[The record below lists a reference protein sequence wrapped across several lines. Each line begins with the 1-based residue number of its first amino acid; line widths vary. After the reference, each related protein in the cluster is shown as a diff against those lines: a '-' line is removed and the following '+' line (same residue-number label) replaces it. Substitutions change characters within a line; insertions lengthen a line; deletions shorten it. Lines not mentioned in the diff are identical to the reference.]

1 MEKNEI
7 IELNIEKLT
16 YGGEGLG
23 RIDGMTVFVPDTVAG
38 DYIKAKIVSVK
49 KNFANAEITEII
61 MPSEHRIK
69 PFCPLANACGGCQWQ
84 HINYEEQLRAKKQI
98 IEECMQKIAGIEVS
112 VKDVLK
118 SDEVKEYRCK
128 VQYPVQQTKISKRFL
143 AGYYRKNTHD
153 IVNIKFCPIQPSI
166 IDEIA
171 EYLRKKAQELDLTAY
186 NEKNKKGLIR
196 HFVFRY
202 SQTNKDLLLTIVVSP
217 PPCPPPQGGGR
228 MVAEGAAPPP
238 PAPNKVDFLPELKKL
253 CAAVKNEFPA
263 ISGVLVNYNTKHSNV
278 ILGKETEL
286 IEGKDYIEEILEGR
300 TFHISAESFFQV
312 NPLTAQKMFLEVRG
326 IVEDKVS
333 GYFSDTVILSASE
346 ESVQH
351 TKTAIIPNGTDPS
364 ALPQD
369 DKKIQHDNF
378 EKPSILDVYAGSGSF
393 SMFLSDLAS
402 NITAVEE
409 SESSVNDG
417 LENLRLNKI
426 ENITFIQGNAD
437 EVLKKMTGGEQKP
450 ENEDEEPII
459 IEPQAFDI
467 VILDPPRRG
476 CSESVIESIKKLAAK
491 YIIYISCNPSTLARD
506 VKLLSEDFI
515 PEYIQPVDMFCHTYH
530 VESILVLTK
539 K

>member
-1 MEKNEI
+1 MFYNKLNKTQPLFYNSGSGIKFLCKEAANIMNKNEI

-23 RIDGMTVFVPDTVAG
+23 RFEGMTVFAPDTVAG
-38 DYIKAKIVSVK
+38 DHVKAEIISVK
-49 KNFANAEITEII
+49 KNFANAVVTEII
-61 MPSEHRIK
+61 TPSEHRTK

-84 HINYEEQLRAKKQI
+84 HINYEEQLRAKKKI
-98 IEECMQKIAGIEVS
+98 IEECMQKIAGIEVP
-112 VKDVLK
+112 VNDVIR

-153 IVNIKFCPIQPSI
+153 IVNIKFCPIQPRI
-166 IDEIA
+166 IDKIA
-171 EYLRKKAQELDLTAY
+171 EFLRKKAQELDLTAY

-202 SQTNKDLLLTIVVSP
+202 SQTNKDLLLTIVINDKESNDII
-217 PPCPPPQGGGR
+217 
-228 MVAEGAAPPP
+228 E
-238 PAPNKVDFLPELKKL
+238 EL
-253 CAAVKNEFPA
+253 CTAVKNEFPD
-263 ISGVLVNYNTKHSNV
+263 ISGVLLNFNTNRSNV

-286 IEGKDYIEEILEGR
+286 IEGKDYIEEVLDEKI
-300 TFHISAESFFQV
+300 FHISAESFFQV
-312 NPLTAQKMFLEVRG
+312 NPLTAQKMFSEVRK
-326 IVEDKVS
+326 IVEDRLTT
-333 GYFSDTVILSASE
+333 DTISNCHCEKARSADE
-346 ESVQH
+346 
-351 TKTAIIPNGTDPS
+351 AIQTPLNNEWIASSQAPRNDV
-364 ALPQD
+364 
-369 DKKIQHDNF
+369 
-378 EKPSILDVYAGSGSF
+378 SILDIYAGSGSF

-409 SESSVNDG
+409 SESSINDG
-417 LENLRLNKI
+417 LENLKRNNI
-426 ENITFIQGNAD
+426 ENITFVQGNAD
-437 EVLKKMTGGEQKP
+437 EVLKKMTGGEQER

-459 IEPQAFDI
+459 VEPQTFDI

-476 CSESVIESIKKLAAK
+476 CSESVIESVKKLATK

-506 VKLLSEDFI
+506 VKLLSDDFI
-515 PEYIQPVDMFCHTYH
+515 PEFIQPVDMFCHTYH

>member
-1 MEKNEI
+1 MRKSVLNCFIYEDEINKKLLELCEQGTELFLVGGYIRDILLNRECLDKDYAVKDENAINFARKAAEAFDGHFVLLDEEHDIARVVMPDKKNTLDFAGCFGQDI
-7 IELNIEKLT
+7 LTDLKNRDYTINAIACKIEKS
-16 YGGEGLG
+16 
-23 RIDGMTVFVPDTVAG
+23 F
-38 DYIKAKIVSVK
+38 
-49 KNFANAEITEII
+49 
-61 MPSEHRIK
+61 
-69 PFCPLANACGGCQWQ
+69 
-84 HINYEEQLRAKKQI
+84 
-98 IEECMQKIAGIEVS
+98 
-112 VKDVLK
+112 
-118 SDEVKEYRCK
+118 
-128 VQYPVQQTKISKRFL
+128 
-143 AGYYRKNTHD
+143 
-153 IVNIKFCPIQPSI
+153 
-166 IDEIA
+166 
-171 EYLRKKAQELDLTAY
+171 
-186 NEKNKKGLIR
+186 
-196 HFVFRY
+196 
-202 SQTNKDLLLTIVVSP
+202 VSP